1 MSDTNTD
8 TRGSDS
14 DSRADA
20 WAAVALIGI
29 VIVGMV
35 FWLSSM

>member
-1 MSDTNTD
+1 MSDTNTRD
-8 TRGSDS
+8 SNS